1 MPKQALANFAK
12 QQKHVTNFVN
22 FTNLGP
28 LISLKMQLG
37 PLISQNSTKIKKKI
51 PKKKS
56 PKTRLLNFFSV
67 PNYIFS
73 EISGPNLYFSEI
85 NGPKLATLNYQKI

>member
-22 FTNLGP
+22 FTNLGPLISLISLKMQLGP

-67 PNYIFS
+67 PRN
-73 EISGPNLYFSEI
+73 
-85 NGPKLATLNYQKI
+85 